1 MIGLKVNRII
11 KYLIISDLVFWS
23 SWGLISPIFAVFII
37 EKIEGGSI
45 FIVGMA
51 TAVYWISRS
60 FLRIPIG
67 IFLDTCPG
75 EKDDYLFLVIGLFI
89 AALVPFGFVF
99 ASLPI
104 HIYLLQAVYA
114 IGMAMTSSGWAA
126 IFTRHIDKGREST
139 EWGIDAT
146 SVGFGIGIFGAVGG
160 WAVTH
165 FGFNPVFIV
174 VGIFG
179 LVGASILLFLRKDIR
194 GVFDHGLHFSFKDIF
209 DETRK

>member
-23 SWGLISPIFAVFII
+23 SWGLITPIFAVFII
-37 EKIEGGSI
+37 EKIEGGSV
-45 FIVGMA
+45 FIVGISA
-51 TAVYWISRS
+51 AVYWILRS

-75 EKDDYLFLVIGLFI
+75 EKDDYLFLVVGLFI

-99 ASLPI
+99 ASLPL
-104 HIYLLQAVYA
+104 HVYLLQAVYA
-114 IGMAMTSSGWAA
+114 VGMAMTSSGWSA

-146 SVGFGIGIFGAVGG
+146 SVGLGIGIFGAIGG
-160 WAVTH
+160 WAVTQ